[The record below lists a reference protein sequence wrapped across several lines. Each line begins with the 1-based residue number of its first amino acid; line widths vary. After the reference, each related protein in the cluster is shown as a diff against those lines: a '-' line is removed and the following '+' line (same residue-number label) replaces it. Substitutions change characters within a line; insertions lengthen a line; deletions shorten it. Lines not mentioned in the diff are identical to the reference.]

1 MSKLRVLEE
10 EKYLEKAEEAG
21 LYRLAENG
29 SEPQNHERLGS
40 ILTKKRTIGF
50 ISWFSRSNAGQAVN
64 LKFFFD
70 VYKILY
76 FILKEFHLHLG

>member
-50 ISWFSRSNAGQAVN
+50 IS
-64 LKFFFD
+64 
-70 VYKILY
+70 
-76 FILKEFHLHLG
+76 